1 MVSAHLLNF
10 AILFAPMIGTFA
22 GEKMN
27 SAVVSYATVAILLL
41 GIMFW
46 RQMSYCKEK
55 GIEYSEL
62 FTDFSVLFIV
72 GYIVAPMI
80 ARFIPGLGLL
90 LRLPVISIVGSGLI
104 FLFSF
109 LLFKLFTKTP
119 CS

>member
-55 GIEYSEL
+55 GIDL
-62 FTDFSVLFIV
+62 FHRNIKKKKIYKDFF
-72 GYIVAPMI
+72 PKD
-80 ARFIPGLGLL
+80 LL
-90 LRLPVISIVGSGLI
+90 
-104 FLFSF
+104 
-109 LLFKLFTKTP
+109 
-119 CS
+119 

>member
-46 RQMSYCKEK
+46 RQKSYCKEK
-55 GIEYSEL
+55 NIEYGEL

-80 ARFIPGLGLL
+80 ARFIPILKFLV
-90 LRLPVISIVGSGLI
+90 RLPFFSVIGSGII
-104 FLFSF
+104 FLLSF